1 MCHKQIAGKAKQ
13 QIATD
18 DMGQT
23 VAALKEIVC
32 ILNILCFCIVK
43 LLFSIDPIFL
53 KLLVQRSN
61 RKNLFPIKNISPSH
75 IKMKFNTLNQIISAF
90 FCVHVNANRVR
101 LEMLRAASL
110 FARCSIAGHLNYDQ
124 YLC

>member
-1 MCHKQIAGKAKQ
+1 MPKTQTNTKRQSSMSSHTRLQLNVSKSNNDMCHKQIAGKAKQ

-43 LLFSIDPIFL
+43 LLFYLLFVCFF
-53 KLLVQRSN
+53 KLSVQKNN
-61 RKNLFPIKNISPSH
+61 RKNIYSLQKSYIRIK
-75 IKMKFNTLNQIISAF
+75 
-90 FCVHVNANRVR
+90 C
-101 LEMLRAASL
+101 
-110 FARCSIAGHLNYDQ
+110 
-124 YLC
+124 